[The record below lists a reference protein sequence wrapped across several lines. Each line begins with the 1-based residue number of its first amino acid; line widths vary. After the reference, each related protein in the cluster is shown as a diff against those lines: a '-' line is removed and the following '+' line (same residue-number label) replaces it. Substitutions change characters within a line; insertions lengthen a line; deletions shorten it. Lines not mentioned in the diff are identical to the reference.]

1 MFKIKPRFKF
11 ELETPETMKL
21 FGSVKHLIDKA
32 KNGEKIQNLEAVEV
46 ASVQCN

>member
-11 ELETPETMKL
+11 ELETLETMKL
-21 FGSVKHLIDKA
+21 FGNVKHLIDKA